1 MFEMGLGRCVSS
13 RVSAPHPAADDAPV
27 VVPWYHWLWVAPL
40 AFFLRLWLST
50 LRVTSS
56 TPRFDDAEGPSVIVL
71 WHDRLFF
78 SPVVAQR
85 YLGRP
90 VTALISTSKD
100 GAWLVAFYRLMGLSA
115 VRGSS
120 SKRGTA
126 ALVAL
131 TRAVRAGSHAGVTP
145 DGPKGPRHV
154 FKAGAV
160 ALAKLT
166 RRPFVLLGINY
177 KSCWRLKSWDRFALP
192 KPFSRVD
199 LVFEVIPVPSP
210 EADEQEVARALEQRM
225 NELTVT

>member
-1 MFEMGLGRCVSS
+1 MPPS
-13 RVSAPHPAADDAPV
+13 PKTADEAPV

-40 AFFLRLWLST
+40 ALLLRLWLAS

-56 TPRFDDAEGPSVIVL
+56 TPKFDDAEGPSVIIL
-71 WHDRLFF
+71 WHDRLFV
-78 SPVVAQR
+78 SPLIAQR
-85 YLGRP
+85 YFNRP

-100 GAWLVAFYRLMGLSA
+100 GAWLVAFYQLMGLRA

-120 SKRGTA
+120 NRRGTA

-166 RRPFVLLGINY
+166 GRPFVLLGINY
-177 KSCWRLKSWDRFALP
+177 RSCWRLRSWDRFALP
-192 KPFSRVD
+192 RPFSRVN
-199 LVFEVIPVPSP
+199 LVFEKVAAPSP
-210 EADEQEVARALEQRM
+210 ETDETEAAHVLEGRM
-225 NELTVT
+225 RELTAD

>member
-1 MFEMGLGRCVSS
+1 M
-13 RVSAPHPAADDAPV
+13 

-40 AFFLRLWLST
+40 ALGLRLWLST

-56 TPRFDDAEGPSVIVL
+56 TTRFEDTEGPSVIVL
-71 WHDRLFF
+71 WHDRLFL
-78 SPVVAQR
+78 SPLIAQR

-100 GAWLVAFYRLMGLSA
+100 GAWLVAFYQLMGLRA

-120 SKRGTA
+120 NRRGTA

-145 DGPKGPRHV
+145 DGPKGPRHAV
-154 FKAGAV
+154 KAGV
-160 ALAKLT
+160 VSLAKLT
-166 RRPFVLLGINY
+166 QRPFLLLGINY
-177 KSCWRLKSWDRFALP
+177 KSCWRLSSWDRFALP

-199 LVFEVIPVPSP
+199 LVFEVVPTP
-210 EADEQEVARALEQRM
+210 EAGADEQEVSRRLEQRM